1 MHPFVV
7 EDLASFV
14 VFHYY
19 SWQVI
24 RDGVLLHAAVHFA
37 RGLHIEEELMDSIVE
52 AVILASKLHS
62 RQRKKKSIVPDIPY
76 MGHLMEVAGIVQANG
91 GDETTVAAALLH
103 DAIEDQGA
111 EAREQ
116 IRDTLGQAVLDIV
129 EACTESETFPKP
141 PWRERKV
148 AYLHLVE
155 TASLPVLLVIVADK
169 LQNSR
174 ALLRRLKLEGAEG
187 WGHPSREEK
196 MCYLF
201 VLVEGLRRRLTHLEQ
216 ETNSP
221 MLVTLHLLI
230 EEYAEVVAE
239 LTRH

>member
-1 MHPFVV
+1 
-7 EDLASFV
+7 
-14 VFHYY
+14 
-19 SWQVI
+19 
-24 RDGVLLHAAVHFA
+24 
-37 RGLHIEEELMDSIVE
+37 MDTIVE
-52 AVILASKLHS
+52 AVKLASKLHS
-62 RQRKKKSIVPDIPY
+62 RQRKKKSIVPNIPY
-76 MGHLMEVAGIVQANG
+76 MGHLMEVAGIVQTNG

-116 IRDTLGQAVLDIV
+116 IRDKLGQEVLDIV

-141 PWRERKV
+141 PWRERKTT
-148 AYLHLVE
+148 YLNLVE

-187 WGHPSREEK
+187 WGHPGREEK
-196 MCYLF
+196 VWYLHS
-201 VLVEGLRRRLTHLEQ
+201 LVEALRRRLTQLEQ

-221 MLVTLHLLI
+221 MLVSLHLLI